1 MKSAVLGRHHL
12 VVEEFHICVLVI
24 VLVLDQASPGFDVD
38 LLLHVA
44 MVSGMIGWIE

>member
-1 MKSAVLGRHHL
+1 MKSAILGRHHL

-24 VLVLDQASPGFDVD
+24 VLDQASHGFDVD